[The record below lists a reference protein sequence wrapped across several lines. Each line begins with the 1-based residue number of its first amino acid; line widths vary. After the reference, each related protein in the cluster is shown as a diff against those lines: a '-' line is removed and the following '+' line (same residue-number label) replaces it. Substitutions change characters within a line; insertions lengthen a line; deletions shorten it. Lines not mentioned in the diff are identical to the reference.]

1 MFHENEIVMLL
12 LGVGVLILVLANRIR
27 LKRVPASK
35 ILITGFYIFLAGWAM
50 TVLEGFFW
58 EDLLNYLEHICYA
71 GSSLL
76 MVIWCW
82 KVFRGSRK
90 NEVG

>member
-1 MFHENEIVMLL
+1 MFQENEIVMLL
-12 LGVGVLILVLANRIR
+12 LGVGVLILFLVNRIR

-35 ILITGFYIFLAGWAM
+35 ILIAGFYILLTGWAM

-58 EDLLNYLEHICYA
+58 EDFLNYFEHVCYS

-76 MVIWCW
+76 VFIWSW
-82 KVFRGSRK
+82 KVFGGK
-90 NEVG
+90 NGVR

>member
-27 LKRVPASK
+27 LKRVPESK
-35 ILITGFYIFLAGWAM
+35 ILIAGFYILLAGWAM

-58 EDLLNYLEHICYA
+58 ENLLNYLEHICYV

-76 MVIWCW
+76 VVIWCW
-82 KVFRGSRK
+82 KVFRGK

>member
-12 LGVGVLILVLANRIR
+12 LGVGVLILLLANRIR

-35 ILITGFYIFLAGWAM
+35 ILIAGFYILLAGWAM

-71 GSSLL
+71 ASSLL
-76 MVIWCW
+76 VVIWCW
-82 KVFRGSRK
+82 KVFRSK

>member
-35 ILITGFYIFLAGWAM
+35 ILIAGFYIFLAGWAM

-58 EDLLNYLEHICYA
+58 HAAVSTWPATFC
-71 GSSLL
+71 SQSL
-76 MVIWCW
+76 
-82 KVFRGSRK
+82 KY
-90 NEVG
+90 